1 MGVLI
6 LQFSTG
12 LCPFWLFNFLRD
24 SLRCMIRFI
33 LLLHLPAQQV
43 IIQIIILPVTGG
55 LVSDRTSGFR
65 HLTECQPSGGI
76 VIQQAEG
83 TLVLFQD
90 RDSLA
95 DVAD

>member
-1 MGVLI
+1 MFFRSVL
-6 LQFSTG
+6 LYG
-12 LCPFWLFNFLRD
+12 LADMSYRR
-24 SLRCMIRFI
+24 SIRFI

-65 HLTECQPSGGI
+65 HLTECLPSGGI
-76 VIQQAEG
+76 VIQQAESI
-83 TLVLFQD
+83 LILFQD

-95 DVAD
+95 CIADRI